1 MNAAV
6 ATALAFAGYALGYIF
21 YSRYLAQRVF
31 ELDDANKT
39 PAHTMTDGVDY
50 VPTSSPVL
58 FGHHYA
64 SIAGLA
70 PMLGPA
76 VAVIWGWVPAMA
88 WVVFGAL
95 FVGCVHDFGSLVVSI
110 RARGKSI
117 GVVAEG
123 LIGERAKTLLHIVIF
138 FLVALAMGVFIW
150 VIAKLFAP
158 NLEAMHAAGSG
169 LLDEPVAERGFPQA
183 ILPSFGL
190 MVIASL
196 LGWLGY
202 RRGVSWKVMTP
213 VGFALFLGLIY
224 VAQLDPVFMGVAE
237 TLDGW
242 NDAILQSW
250 FGLEPTAKLRG
261 ETMVD
266 WLSAVLLVY
275 ALVASVLPVWVLL
288 QPRDFLNVM
297 LLFLGLGGLYL
308 GVFVGAPEF
317 AAPAVNPSPE
327 GAPSM
332 FPFVFIVIACGAA
345 SGFHSLVSSGTT
357 AKQLDRE
364 TDARPIG
371 YGGMIGESLLG
382 LIAVLATTAGFSE
395 SSAWSHAYGSWSKVQ
410 ALGTKVANFI
420 NGAASFLESLGIGGQ
435 LGASFVSVIV
445 VSYALTSLD
454 SATRLLRYNLEEVGE
469 TLGIGILGNR
479 YISGTLAAVAIGF
492 FAFFEIDGTPAGLAL
507 WTLFGTTNQLL
518 AGLALLVVTLYL
530 LLRGKQWWW
539 AGIPMAAM
547 LVTTLLAMAFNVG
560 DFYRDASTLPV
571 PSSVSGGELHALF
584 AALLSGNWLLLGV
597 GSLLLVLGIWLVIE
611 ATIAIV
617 RFRMTGE
624 TIESM
629 FIDVGDDPPSS

>member
-6 ATALAFAGYALGYIF
+6 ATAIAFAGYAAGYIF
-21 YSRYLAQRVF
+21 YSRYLAEQVF
-31 ELDDANKT
+31 ELDDDNPT

-88 WVVFGAL
+88 WVVLGAL
-95 FVGCVHDFGSLVVSI
+95 LVGCVHDFGSLVVSI

-123 LIGERAKTLLHIVIF
+123 VIGKRAKTLLHLIIF

-150 VIAKLFAP
+150 VIATLFTP
-158 NLEAMHAAGSG
+158 NLEAMHAADSS
-169 LLDEPVAERGFPQA
+169 LLELPVAQRGFPQA
-183 ILPSFGL
+183 LLPSFGL
-190 MVIASL
+190 MAIASIV
-196 LGWLGY
+196 GWLGY

-213 VGFALFLGLIY
+213 IGFGLFLILIY
-224 VAQLDPVFMGVAE
+224 IAQLDPAFLGVANA
-237 TLDGW
+237 LDSFNQAVVGAW
-242 NDAILQSW
+242 SGAEADAAAQ
-250 FGLEPTAKLRG
+250 TK
-261 ETMVD
+261 TMVD
-266 WLSAVLLVY
+266 WLSLVLLVY
-275 ALVASVLPVWVLL
+275 AFFASILPVWVLL
-288 QPRDFLNVM
+288 QPRDFLNV
-297 LLFLGLGGLYL
+297 LLLVLGLGGLYL

-317 AAPAVNPSPE
+317 AAPAVNPDPE

-371 YGGMIGESLLG
+371 YGGMIGESMLG
-382 LIAVLATTAGFSE
+382 LIAVLATTAGFSQASE
-395 SSAWSHAYGSWSKVQ
+395 WSKAYGSWEKVS
-410 ALGTKVANFI
+410 ALGTKIANFI
-420 NGAASFLESLGIGGQ
+420 NGSATFLESLSLPMQ

-454 SATRLLRYNLEEVGE
+454 SATRLLRYNIEEVGE
-469 TLGIGILGNR
+469 TLGLDLLGNR
-479 YISGTLAAVAIGF
+479 YVSGFIAAVAIGF
-492 FAFFEIDGTPAGLAL
+492 FAFYEIGGKPAGLVL
-507 WTLFGTTNQLL
+507 WTLFGTTNQLM

-539 AGIPMAAM
+539 AGVPMAAM
-547 LVTTLLAMAFNVG
+547 LVATLYAMASNVGEFYRAGNYLLLAVG
-560 DFYRDASTLPV
+560 GT
-571 PSSVSGGELHALF
+571 
-584 AALLSGNWLLLGV
+584 
-597 GSLLLVLGIWLVIE
+597 LLVLGVWTVIE

-617 RFRMTGE
+617 RFRMSGE
-624 TIESM
+624 TLDSP
-629 FIDVGDDPPSS
+629 FVDVDE

>member
-6 ATALAFAGYALGYIF
+6 ATAIAFAGYAVGYIF
-21 YSRYLAQRVF
+21 YSRYLAEQVF
-31 ELDDANKT
+31 ELDDDNPT

-88 WVVFGAL
+88 WVVLGAL
-95 FVGCVHDFGSLVVSI
+95 LVGCVHDFGSLVVSI
-110 RARGKSI
+110 RSRGKSI

-123 LIGERAKTLLHIVIF
+123 VIGKRAKTLLHLIIF

-150 VIAKLFAP
+150 VIATLFTP
-158 NLEAMHAAGSG
+158 NLEAMHAADSS
-169 LLDEPVAERGFPQA
+169 LLELPVARRGFPQA
-183 ILPSFGL
+183 LLPSFGL
-190 MVIASL
+190 MAIASIV
-196 LGWLGY
+196 GWLGY

-213 VGFALFLGLIY
+213 IGFGLFLILIY
-224 VAQLDPVFMGVAE
+224 VAQLDPAFLGVANA
-237 TLDGW
+237 LDAFNQAVVGAW
-242 NDAILQSW
+242 VGPEADAAAH
-250 FGLEPTAKLRG
+250 TK
-261 ETMVD
+261 TMVD
-266 WLSAVLLVY
+266 WLSLVLLVY
-275 ALVASVLPVWVLL
+275 AFLASILPVWVLL
-288 QPRDFLNVM
+288 QPRDFLNV
-297 LLFLGLGGLYL
+297 LLLVLGLGGLYL

-317 AAPAVNPSPE
+317 AAPAVNPDPE

-371 YGGMIGESLLG
+371 YGGMIGESMLG
-382 LIAVLATTAGFSE
+382 LIAVLATTAGFSQASE
-395 SSAWSHAYGSWSKVQ
+395 WSKAYGSWEKVS
-410 ALGTKVANFI
+410 ALGTKIANFI
-420 NGAASFLESLGIGGQ
+420 NGSATFLESLSLPMQ

-454 SATRLLRYNLEEVGE
+454 SATRLLRYNIEEVGE
-469 TLGIGILGNR
+469 TLGVELLGNR
-479 YISGTLAAVAIGF
+479 YVSGFIAAAAIGF
-492 FAFFEIDGTPAGLAL
+492 FAFYEIGGKPAGLVL
-507 WTLFGTTNQLL
+507 WTLFGTTNQLM

-539 AGIPMAAM
+539 AGVPMAAM
-547 LVTTLLAMAFNVG
+547 LVATLYAMASNVGEFYRAGNYLLLAVG
-560 DFYRDASTLPV
+560 GT
-571 PSSVSGGELHALF
+571 
-584 AALLSGNWLLLGV
+584 
-597 GSLLLVLGIWLVIE
+597 LLVLGVWTVIE

-617 RFRMTGE
+617 RFRMSGE
-624 TIESM
+624 TLDSP
-629 FIDVGDDPPSS
+629 FVDVDE

>member
-6 ATALAFAGYALGYIF
+6 ATALAFVGYYLGYHF
-21 YSRYLAQRVF
+21 YSRYLSDTVF
-31 ELDDANKT
+31 ELDDDRAT
-39 PAHTMTDGVDY
+39 PAHDQTDGVDY
-50 VPTSSPVL
+50 VPTSRAVL

-76 VAVIWGWVPAMA
+76 VAVIWGWLPAMA
-88 WVVFGAL
+88 WVVLGAV

-110 RARGKSI
+110 RARGKSV

-123 LIGERAKTLLHIVIF
+123 LIGERAKTLLHVIIF
-138 FLVALAMGVFIW
+138 FLVSLAMGVFVF

-158 NLEAMHAAGSG
+158 NLEVMLKGGTALTEA
-169 LLDEPVAERGFPQA
+169 PVAARGFPQA

-190 MVIASL
+190 MMIASL
-196 LGWLGY
+196 MGWLGY
-202 RRGVSWKVMTP
+202 KRGVSWKVMAP
-213 VGFALFLGLIY
+213 IGFVLFLGLIY
-224 VAQLDPVFMGVAE
+224 VAQTEAVFMGMSE
-237 TLDGW
+237 TLLGLNQSIAGW
-242 NDAILQSW
+242 WGVGGGEVALQ
-250 FGLEPTAKLRG
+250 T

-266 WLSAVLLVY
+266 WMSVVLLVY
-275 ALVASVLPVWVLL
+275 AFAASVLPVWVLL
-288 QPRDFLNVM
+288 QPRDFLNVL
-297 LLFLGLGGLYL
+297 LLFLGLGSLYL

-317 AAPAVNPSPE
+317 AAPAVHPTPE

-364 TDARPIG
+364 TDARAIG

-395 SSAWSHAYGSWSKVQ
+395 RTEWVSHYGSWEQVQ
-410 ALGTKVANFI
+410 ALGSKVANFI
-420 NGAASFLESLGIGGQ
+420 NGAGTFLEALGIPLE

-454 SATRLLRYNLEEVGE
+454 SATRLLRYNVEEIGE
-469 TLGIGILGNR
+469 TLGIDVVENR
-479 YISGTLAAVAIGF
+479 YVSSMFAATAIGF
-492 FAFFEIDGTPAGLAL
+492 FAFYEIGGKPAGLAL
-507 WTLFGTTNQLL
+507 WQLFGTTNQLM

-530 LLRGKQWWW
+530 LMRDKPWYL

-547 LVTTLLAMAFNVG
+547 LVTTLIAM
-560 DFYRDASTLPV
+560 
-571 PSSVSGGELHALF
+571 VSKVQTFWKMWHDDGGSG
-584 AALLSGNWLLLGV
+584 ALLLMGI
-597 GSLLLVLGIWLVIE
+597 GSLLFVLGVWLVVE
-611 ATIAIV
+611 AILAVV
-617 RFRMTGE
+617 RFKRSGDR
-624 TIESM
+624 IESL
-629 FIDVGDDPPSS
+629 IVDLDG

>member
-6 ATALAFAGYALGYIF
+6 ATALAFVGYTLGYVF
-21 YSRYLAQRVF
+21 YSRYLANQVF
-31 ELDDANKT
+31 ELDDANET

-50 VPTSSPVL
+50 VPTSSPIL

-88 WVVFGAL
+88 WVVLGAV

-123 LIGERAKTLLHIVIF
+123 LIGERAKTLLHLVIF

-150 VIAKLFAP
+150 VIAELFTP
-158 NLEAMHAAGSG
+158 NLAAMYETGPG
-169 LLDEPVAERGFPQA
+169 LLERPVAARGFPQA

-190 MVIASL
+190 MAIASL
-196 LGWLGY
+196 MGWLGY
-202 RRGVSWKVMTP
+202 RRGVSWKIMTP
-213 VGFALFLGLIY
+213 IGFGLFLILIY
-224 VAQLDPVFMGVAE
+224 LAQLDPVFVGVSEA
-237 TLDGW
+237 LGSF
-242 NDAILQSW
+242 NDSILQAWGIS
-250 FGLEPTAKLRG
+250 ESTTELRG

-266 WLSAVLLVY
+266 WLSAVLLIY

-317 AAPAVNPSPE
+317 AAPAVNPDPE

-382 LIAVLATTAGFSE
+382 LIAVLATTAGFSQTAE
-395 SSAWSHAYGSWSKVQ
+395 WSSAYGSWSKVQ

-420 NGAASFLESLGIGGQ
+420 NGAASFLESLGISPQ

-454 SATRLLRYNLEEVGE
+454 SATRLLRYNLEEIGE
-469 TLGIGILGNR
+469 TLEIGILSNR
-479 YISGTLAAVAIGF
+479 FVSGTLAAGAIGF

-539 AGIPMAAM
+539 SGIPMAAM
-547 LVTTLLAMAFNVG
+547 LGTTLLAMASNVG
-560 DFYRDASTLPV
+560 DFYREAAPLAA
-571 PSSVSGGELHALF
+571 PSSWTAGEVYALL
-584 AALLSGNWLLLGV
+584 ATLLSGNWLLLGV

-624 TIESM
+624 TIESL
-629 FIDVGDDPPSS
+629 FIDVGDPEG